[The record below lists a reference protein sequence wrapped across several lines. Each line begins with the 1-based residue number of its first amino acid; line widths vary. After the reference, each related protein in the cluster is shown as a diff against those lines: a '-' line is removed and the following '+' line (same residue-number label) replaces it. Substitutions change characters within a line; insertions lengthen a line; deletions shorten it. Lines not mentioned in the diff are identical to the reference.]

1 MKLMLALCASVA
13 LVPLAASQ
21 AQAATIV
28 YTISGTGSGS
38 LNSVAFNNAAFTFT
52 LTGDTT
58 NIAGGVLDPLT
69 LAVASIA
76 GFSPTTLTF
85 ATRLGQTAGGVV
97 YFSRSGAGGLDL
109 FDFNLG
115 APVNLA
121 TAFGPVTGTG
131 VFGLNQFQN
140 VASTGGPLTFDTSS
154 SVQFSSRL
162 GQVGAVPE
170 PGTWALMLAG
180 FGLVG
185 GAMRRRVTKV
195 TYSVA

>member
-58 NIAGGVLDPLT
+58 NIAGGILDPLAS
-69 LAVASIA
+69 AVATIS
-76 GFSPTTLTF
+76 GFSPTTLSI
-85 ATRLGQTAGGVV
+85 ATRLGQAGNTIF
-97 YFSRSGAGGLDL
+97 FSRSGAGGLDL
-109 FDFNLG
+109 FDFTLG
-115 APVNLA
+115 APINLA

-131 VFGLNQFQN
+131 VFALNQFQN

>member
-1 MKLMLALCASVA
+1 MKRMLALCASVA
-13 LVPLAASQ
+13 LLPLATSQ
-21 AQAATIV
+21 ANAATIV

-52 LTGDTT
+52 LTGDTA
-58 NIAGGVLDPLT
+58 NISGGILDPLASAT
-69 LAVASIA
+69 ASIA
-76 GFSPTTLTF
+76 GFSTTTLSI
-85 ATRLGQTAGGVV
+85 ATRLGQNGNVV
-97 YFSRSGAGGLDL
+97 FFSRSGPGGLDL
-109 FDFNLG
+109 FDFNLA

-121 TAFGPVTGTG
+121 TSFGPVTGTG
-131 VFGLNQFQN
+131 VFALNQFQN

-162 GQVGAVPE
+162 GAVSTVPE
-170 PGTWALMLAG
+170 TGTWGLMIAG

-185 GAMRRRVTKV
+185 GAMRRRVSKV

>member
-1 MKLMLALCASVA
+1 MKMILALCASVA

-21 AQAATIV
+21 AEAATIV

-52 LTGDTT
+52 LTGDTA
-58 NIAGGVLDPLT
+58 NLSGGIVDPLGSAT
-69 LAVASIA
+69 ASIA
-76 GFSPTTLTF
+76 GFSTTTLSI
-85 ATRLGQTAGGVV
+85 ATRLGGNGSVIF
-97 YFSRSGAGGLDL
+97 FSRSGAGGLDL
-109 FDFNLG
+109 FDFFLA

-131 VFGLNQFQN
+131 VFALPQFQN
-140 VASTGGPLTFDTSS
+140 VASTGGPLSFDSSS

-170 PGTWALMLAG
+170 PGTWGLMLAG

-185 GAMRRRVTKV
+185 GAMRRRINKV